1 MEFSIK
7 LKDDGYGRIFAD
19 RHDDDK
25 VWMSVSG
32 RRGSMAVVMEAD
44 EAKQLIDALQQL
56 IKQEQSA

>member
-32 RRGSMAVVMEAD
+32 RRGSMAVIMEKE
-44 EAKQLIDALQQL
+44 EAEQLINALQQL
-56 IKQEQSA
+56 IKQEQAA